1 MKPAG
6 PAAALVAALLLG
18 AACAAPGPTMPTS
31 GATLSGP
38 TSPERPG
45 DGSGAAATAT
55 PSPAPSPSGG
65 ARRLGELGESLA
77 IERLDAATSDSV
89 LEFASTGSS
98 IIFSSNLAADAA
110 RDAAPDLWQ
119 ITPGTGAQP
128 ELVWRNPARG
138 HVLTRLAGDLDLVA
152 FVDMPVTGERAW
164 NLWLLEIGE
173 EPILLDTHPGDE
185 GVSGLV
191 PSIDVAE
198 GQVAWTAFDRGP
210 NGPVSQLLV
219 ARAPDWQPRVIAER
233 DAAEA
238 ELWFPSLHGSRIV
251 YTEVVYAPDRSSDER
266 FVHLADAAD
275 GGQAR
280 RLDTAGL
287 ATMSLIADETVIWKE
302 GTPGFSMFNWG
313 HLVRHDL
320 DGGETRDL
328 DLGRQESVN
337 SPSAGSRF
345 VAWHPY
351 DTSSLE
357 VYDLVRDEARTIE
370 RYPPAG
376 NERIL
381 RAHVA
386 GDLIAWLHVV
396 HEPDAVS
403 RPELRY
409 AVLPHARQP

>member
-1 MKPAG
+1 MKRAG
-6 PAAALVAALLLG
+6 PAAALVAALVLG
-18 AACAAPGPTMPTS
+18 AACAAPGPTSPTS
-31 GATLSGP
+31 AATPRGSA
-38 TSPERPG
+38 SPARSG
-45 DGSGAAATAT
+45 DGPDSATSAA
-55 PSPAPSPSGG
+55 PAPSTGT
-65 ARRLGELGESLA
+65 RRLGELGESLA
-77 IERLDAATSDSV
+77 IERLDTATSDSV
-89 LEFASTGSS
+89 LEFASTGSA

-110 RDAAPDLWQ
+110 RDAAPDLWR
-119 ITPGTGAQP
+119 ITPGAGAQP

-138 HVLTRLAGDLDLVA
+138 HALTRLAGDLDLVA

-164 NLWLLEIGE
+164 ALR
-173 EPILLDTHPGDE
+173 LLDGGGEPLLLDEHPGNED
-185 GVSGLV
+185 VSGLV
-191 PSIDVAE
+191 PSIAVAE

-210 NGPVSQLLV
+210 TGPVSQLLV

-233 DAAEA
+233 DAAKA
-238 ELWFPSLHGSRIV
+238 ELWFPSLHGTRIV

-266 FVHLADAAD
+266 FVHVANAAD
-275 GGQAR
+275 GSQAR
-280 RLDTAGL
+280 RLDTSGL
-287 ATMSLIADETVIWKE
+287 ATMSLLADETVIWKE

-320 DGGETRDL
+320 EGGETREL

-345 VAWHPY
+345 VAWYPY
-351 DTSSLE
+351 DTSSLD

-376 NERIL
+376 NESIL

-386 GDLIAWLHVV
+386 GDLIAWLYVV
-396 HEPDAVS
+396 SDPDAGS

-409 AVLPHARQP
+409 AILPHARQP